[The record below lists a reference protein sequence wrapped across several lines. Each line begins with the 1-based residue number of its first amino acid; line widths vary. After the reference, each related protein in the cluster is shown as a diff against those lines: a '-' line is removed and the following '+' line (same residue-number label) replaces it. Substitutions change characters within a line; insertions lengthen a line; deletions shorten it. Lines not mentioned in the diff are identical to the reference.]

1 MVPGIVPDVLLFLL
15 AIWLFD
21 SAALLPILISSAVRR
36 LFEGWPTDHLLPNY
50 LAGATVFAVA
60 HLVAIFLPVALH
72 GGSLERNVVAW
83 LAGMTL
89 LNVVFWWVV
98 VSIVL
103 PIRGRWRPKAEGEY
117 DGRIALTFGV
127 FTYGVATVVI
137 GFLVVIVVI
146 AVGFPG

>member
-15 AIWLFD
+15 ALWVFD

-36 LFEGWPTDHLLPNY
+36 LFADWPTDYLIPNY
-50 LAGATVFAVA
+50 LAGTTAFAIV
-60 HLVAIFLPVALH
+60 HLVAIFVPVALH
-72 GGSLERNVVAW
+72 GGSLERNVVGW

-89 LNVVFWWVV
+89 VNLVLWWLVVGVA
-98 VSIVL
+98 L
-103 PIRGRWRPKAEGEY
+103 PLLGRWRPKADGEY

-127 FTYGVATVVI
+127 ITYGVATVVI
-137 GFLVVIVVI
+137 GFVIVVIVI

>member
-1 MVPGIVPDVLLFLL
+1 MVPGIVPDVLLVLL
-15 AIWLFD
+15 GIWLFD
-21 SAALLPILISSAVRR
+21 SAALMPILISSAVRR
-36 LFEGWPTDHLLPNY
+36 LFADWPTDSLIPNY

-72 GGSLERNVVAW
+72 GGSLERNVVGW

-89 LNVVFWWVV
+89 VNLVLWWL
-98 VSIVL
+98 VL
-103 PIRGRWRPKAEGEY
+103 GVAFPVLGRWRPKADGEY

-127 FTYGVATVVI
+127 ITYGVATVVV
-137 GFLVVIVVI
+137 GFLLVVVVI